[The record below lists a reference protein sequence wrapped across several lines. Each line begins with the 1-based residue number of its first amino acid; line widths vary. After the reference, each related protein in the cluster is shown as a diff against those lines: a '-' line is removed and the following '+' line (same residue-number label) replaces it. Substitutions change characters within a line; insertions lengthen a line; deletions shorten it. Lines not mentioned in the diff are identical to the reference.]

1 MADYRIKAQKQP
13 PRTFKK
19 ELQLISYAGTF
30 LYNEAGAVL
39 LGEKDVYYPP
49 DYSKDGSVAVNLDSE
64 SYKTEGFSSQNSFS
78 KGRPAALPIEE
89 QFPLQSEVS
98 RSLLGVNRAETQ
110 QGIFGNVSS
119 YGLDKKDWVTYSFFP
134 DHTQGN
140 HWERKNSPAG
150 PHQSTIDYDYA
161 SGSAIVLSS
170 YPVPYLNPGNSVLDA
185 YQSGSYSGTLSA
197 SSGRYIQGLI
207 AMYIIEYMVNNF
219 TSAEKTRF
227 GVDYI
232 DNFYP
237 KTSSGD
243 FDRLYWDRIWT
254 DIDQSRIPDEAV
266 PTIPL
271 GELRNF
277 GDAEP
282 TESIKIDLTD
292 STWNSAFDDSD
303 LEEVDIFPGKLF
315 FASTRY
321 TWEEPDK
328 GHYRLKTNSN
338 ADLWQDYWGIDYSS
352 LPDDLKNWEFRVLE
366 SEPSSTSP
374 EVKYKLPYYL
384 ITDKTTAYT
393 SLIFGSDW
401 PKTQSD
407 DRIADIETKLT
418 EGNSIGARP
427 SSYAG
432 LFLQSQRAFRYQPGR
447 ISGFTYGVRV
457 AEEGAG
463 PGTILEF
470 GVENFSDGY
479 FFRFKDGTD
488 FSIIRRSTVS
498 LGTTQL
504 FNDSQ
509 YAERE
514 TYIDRVTGIPF
525 YADEL
530 TQDVIE
536 SFESNSGDDGQY
548 YKVYELEISQRIMN
562 GDPVNSTGDSGYI
575 YNPDTV
581 TMYKIEFGWYGAIGA
596 RFYAY
601 IPQENGESR
610 WVTLHTLV
618 IENQIGEP
626 CLQDPFFFFK
636 YRVFVKSPNVLK
648 LPQFVEKYG
657 ASYYIDGGDE
667 GTVSIESGNASG
679 RFLPEVTSS
688 DFPPTTTEFPINKWG
703 TIIGIKPKKDIVN
716 NEGTVLPNKKE
727 IFPVS
732 ASIYSTRDTEI
743 KFVNQFGC
751 PEHCYTFQESYR
763 CQVGESQVYR
773 GKFNINR
780 LQQSSSSL
788 SALGRSDTNPVP
800 TIEYAGRVDATTYP
814 NSYDN
819 LPELSSWSTWNL
831 NNGALIGSHVIA
843 DKVYGA
849 YINPAQQYASSP
861 TGISSTEAIL
871 LRKPDGP
878 SIFDGAYKDLSW
890 NDSALLYRY
899 KDSSGNSTDIE
910 AKLSNFRKDTTMVS
924 TVDIETDEFFIF
936 YTQRA
941 GRVYDTAQAASIGTS
956 PQPCSQGAP
965 GCDYKHVAD
974 YQLGIFFPR
983 DVASEDPALGGTF
996 TYPKSLLARSNAG
1009 PDLGVLNPAS
1019 TSAQSHTWTNNSV
1032 ELVQNSNSE
1041 WAVKDKQNPK
1051 PDDYLYYEG
1060 LPIDFEDPNL
1070 KTNVMLLNQSGRV
1083 NTSADGLEVN
1093 ERFWDYLGAIDR
1105 QLPGVPGEDGGGC
1118 RAIFCKAERID
1129 TSATISVKVIDG
1141 VTTFYLSSTSR
1152 WPAEAQIAGF
1162 TLTLTNNSTGAVIGI
1177 VSSGGAQV
1185 RSVGAG
1191 NVVLWKLP
1199 ITNPNSLTLTD
1210 GTSVTASYGSLSA
1223 YETSLITKT
1232 ANRLSRK
1239 IIPSTAFPFRIFA
1252 RFKDNAEI
1260 GSLIIGKVTSNG
1272 IVQVPFTPHGSTV
1285 SVGSGSTPDTHDAGS
1300 DGSNA
1305 ATKHIRLFSEPGT
1318 LSEALNYSFYDVRS
1332 GTAGNDP
1339 DLKDKKCTSFIS
1351 RTILSGAG
1359 FSGVGDYP
1367 LRFLKFK
1374 DSGDPVGSFFISK
1387 DTPTEISLKE
1397 LFNISAE
1404 SIGPTFWS
1412 NKALFMI
1419 ARDANLAAEAG
1430 TGRMS
1435 VTINYKEQ

>member
-13 PRTFKK
+13 PRTYKK
-19 ELQLISYAGTF
+19 ELQLISYAGTS

-49 DYSKDGSVAVNLDSE
+49 DYSKEGSVAVNVNSE
-64 SYKTEGFSSQNSFS
+64 SYRTQGFSSQNSFS
-78 KGRPAALPIEE
+78 KGKPAALPIEE

-98 RSLLGVNRAETQ
+98 RSLLGINRAETQ

-119 YGLDKKDWVTYSFFP
+119 YGLDKKDWVSYAFFP
-134 DHTQGN
+134 DDNQAN
-140 HWERKNSPAG
+140 HWQNKNSPAG
-150 PHQSTIDYDYA
+150 AHKAAIDYDYA
-161 SGSAIVLSS
+161 SGSAVVLSS
-170 YPVPYLNPGNSVLDA
+170 YAVPYYNPGNPVLER
-185 YQSGSYSGTLSA
+185 YQTGNAGGALPASA
-197 SSGRYIQGLI
+197 GRYIQGLI
-207 AMYIIEYMVNNF
+207 AMYIIEHMVNNF
-219 TSAEKTRF
+219 TDAEKDRF
-227 GVDYI
+227 NVSYI

-237 KTSSGD
+237 KTSSGE

-254 DIDQSRIPDEAV
+254 DIDQSRIPDSAI

-277 GDAEP
+277 GDSDASE
-282 TESIKIDLTD
+282 TTTIDLTD
-292 STWNSAFDDSD
+292 STWNSAFDDAD

-328 GHYRLKTNSN
+328 GHYRLKTNDN
-338 ADLWQDYWGIDYSS
+338 ADLWQEYWGIDYDS
-352 LPDDLKNWEFRVLE
+352 LPTDLKNWEFRVLE

-384 ITDKTTAYT
+384 ITDKSTAYS

-407 DRIADIETKLT
+407 DRLAEIGNKLT
-418 EGNSIGARP
+418 DGNSIGSRP
-427 SSYAG
+427 SSYSG
-432 LFLQSQRAFRYQPGR
+432 VFLQSQRAFRYQPGR

-457 AEEGAG
+457 SEEGAG

-488 FSIIRRSTVS
+488 FSIIRRSTVP
-498 LGTTQL
+498 LGTTDL
-504 FNDSQ
+504 FEDAL
-509 YAERE
+509 YTERE
-514 TYIDRVTGIPF
+514 TYINRITGIPF

-530 TQDVIE
+530 TQAEID
-536 SFESNSGDDGQY
+536 SFESDLGSDGSY

-562 GDPVNSTGDSGYI
+562 GDPINSQGDSGYI

-601 IPQENGESR
+601 IPQENGEGR

-667 GTVSIESGNASG
+667 GTVKIESGSASG
-679 RFLPEVTSS
+679 RFIPEVTTA

-703 TIIGIKPKKDIVN
+703 TVIGIKSKKDIVN

-732 ASIYSTRDTEI
+732 ASIYSTRDTEL

-751 PEHCYTFQESYR
+751 QENCYTFQESFR
-763 CQVGESQVYR
+763 CNVAESQVYR
-773 GKFNINR
+773 GLFNINR
-780 LQQSSSSL
+780 LQQSSSIL
-788 SALGRSDTNPVP
+788 AALGRSDTDPVP
-800 TIEYAGRVDATTYP
+800 TIEYVGRVSSTTYP
-814 NSYDN
+814 DSYDN
-819 LPELSSWSTWNL
+819 LPEASSWTTWNL
-831 NNGALIGSHVIA
+831 NQGALIGSHIIA

-849 YINPAQQYASSP
+849 YVNPEQQYRSSP
-861 TGISSTEAIL
+861 TGISNTEAIL
-871 LRKPDGP
+871 QRKADGP
-878 SIFDGAYKDLSW
+878 SVFAGSYKDLSW
-890 NDSALLYRY
+890 NDGALLFRY
-899 KDSSGNSTDIE
+899 KDENNAAVDIE
-910 AKLSNFRKDTTMVS
+910 AKLSNFRKDTTLVS

-936 YTQRA
+936 YTQR
-941 GRVYDTAQAASIGTS
+941 GGKSYDTVQAASTGSS

-974 YQLGIFFPR
+974 YQLGIFYPR
-983 DVASEDPALGGTF
+983 DIASEDPSSGGTF
-996 TYPKSLLARSNAG
+996 TYPESLLARSNTG
-1009 PDLGVLNPAS
+1009 PDFGILNPAN
-1019 TSAQSHTWTNNSV
+1019 TAAQGHTWTNEPI
-1032 ELVQNSNSE
+1032 ELVQNSDSE
-1041 WAVKDKQNPK
+1041 WAVKDKQNPQ
-1051 PDDYLYYEG
+1051 PDEYMYYEG
-1060 LPIDFEDPNL
+1060 LPVDFEDPAL
-1070 KTNVMLLNQSGRV
+1070 ETNVILLNQSGRV
-1083 NTSADGLEVN
+1083 NTSADGFEVN
-1093 ERFWDYLGAIDR
+1093 ERYWDYLGEINR

-1118 RAIFCKAERID
+1118 RAIFCKAEKVEK
-1129 TSATISVKVIDG
+1129 SATIDIQGSTI
-1141 VTTFYLSSTSR
+1141 YLSSDTR
-1152 WPAEAQIAGF
+1152 WDAEAQIVGF
-1162 TLTLTNNSTGAVIGI
+1162 TINLVNSSTDATIGF
-1177 VSSGGAQV
+1177 VSSAGRQV
-1185 RSVGAG
+1185 TSVGAG
-1191 NVVLWKLP
+1191 NRILYKLP
-1199 ITNPNSLTLTD
+1199 VTNPNSLTLTNN
-1210 GTSVTASYGSLSA
+1210 TSVVASYGALSA

-1232 ANRLSRK
+1232 GSLITKK
-1239 IIPSTAFPFRIFA
+1239 IIPATAFPYRTFI
-1252 RFKDNAEI
+1252 RFKDNAEV
-1260 GSLIIGKVTSNG
+1260 GSVIIGKVTSNG
-1272 IVQVPFTPHGSTV
+1272 IVQLPFTPHGCTL
-1285 SVGSGSTPDTHDAGS
+1285 SVGTGSTADTHDAGS
-1300 DGSNA
+1300 NGDNA
-1305 ATKHIRLFSEPGT
+1305 ATKHIRVFSHPGT
-1318 LSEALNYSFYDVRS
+1318 LSETLNYSFYDVRN
-1332 GTAGNDP
+1332 GTTGGDP
-1339 DLKDKKCTSFIS
+1339 EDRSKKCTSFVS
-1351 RTILSGAG
+1351 KTILSGAG

-1397 LFNISAE
+1397 LFNVSAE
-1404 SIGPTFWS
+1404 SIGPTFWN

-1419 ARDANLAAEAG
+1419 ARDANLDAEAG